1 MRSAHALVLTLAA
14 LALVGAGPVG
24 DEADLAR
31 GRALGDL
38 TSAES
43 LRSLAAAATPQLAGV
58 IESAGGPAAM
68 ATGLGQQL
76 GAREAKLGENVL
88 TLNGATVYRRLD
100 RHAQGLAVTTLAWMA
115 DGKVSAAQVRPAPA
129 APEDAGPPRAVALP
143 FGTPSDGQW
152 LTYWGGDEAA
162 ANYHLAAGDQAFA
175 YDFLVVRDGA
185 TFRGPASDPA
195 AYHCWGE
202 PVLAPAD
209 GQVVEVV
216 SDIQDNRPVGAMN
229 AQAPA
234 GNHVIIDQGEG
245 VYALLGHLQH
255 GSIAVEEGE
264 RVRAGQRLGACG
276 NSGASS
282 EPHVHFHLQ
291 DRGTFGPPARGVPA
305 VFSGLRIDGQAR
317 EHGRP
322 VRGQTVAPSR

>member
-1 MRSAHALVLTLAA
+1 
-14 LALVGAGPVG
+14 
-24 DEADLAR
+24 
-31 GRALGDL
+31 
-38 TSAES
+38 
-43 LRSLAAAATPQLAGV
+43 
-58 IESAGGPAAM
+58 
-68 ATGLGQQL
+68 
-76 GAREAKLGENVL
+76 
-88 TLNGATVYRRLD
+88 
-100 RHAQGLAVTTLAWMA
+100 
-115 DGKVSAAQVRPAPA
+115 
-129 APEDAGPPRAVALP
+129 
-143 FGTPSDGQW
+143 
-152 LTYWGGDEAA
+152 
-162 ANYHLAAGDQAFA
+162 
-175 YDFLVVRDGA
+175 
-185 TFRGPASDPA
+185 
-195 AYHCWGE
+195 
-202 PVLAPAD
+202 
-209 GQVVEVV
+209 
-216 SDIQDNRPVGAMN
+216 MN

-245 VYALLGHLQH
+245 VYALLGHLQR